1 VLKAVVSVPTNH
13 EERSNPFATAK
24 AAAEAA
30 MDRSPFELAAVQES
44 ALGIRTPSP
53 VMQQQQKRKV
63 SFSKKLLSCA
73 CVRPSVAEATSGFD
87 IVDDSL
93 ATSSNTSSLSDVQRN
108 KGVHWQDISPRK
120 SMTLMKQ
127 SSAAYTDVDW

>member
-1 VLKAVVSVPTNH
+1 MLKAVVSVPTTQQ
-13 EERSNPFATAK
+13 ERSNPFATAK

-30 MDRSPFELAAVQES
+30 LDHSPFELAAVQES

-53 VMQQQQKRKV
+53 VMQQQKRKV

-73 CVRPSVAEATSGFD
+73 CVRPSVAEAVSGFD

-93 ATSSNTSSLSDVQRN
+93 ATSSNTSSMSDVQRK

-120 SMTLMKQ
+120 SLAKQ
-127 SSAAYTDVDW
+127 SSAAYTDVEW